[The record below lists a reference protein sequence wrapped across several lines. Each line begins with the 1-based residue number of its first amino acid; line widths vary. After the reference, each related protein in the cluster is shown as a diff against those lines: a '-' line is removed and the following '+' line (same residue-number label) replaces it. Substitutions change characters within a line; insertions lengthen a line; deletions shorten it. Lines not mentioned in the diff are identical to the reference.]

1 MKHIVGV
8 LVLVVALAVLAVPRQ
23 TASPEPAPQASNDSP
38 RSPSTKATS
47 HARHVS
53 KHRAGNHHRRPAR
66 RRRATTRK

>member
-1 MKHIVGV
+1 MKHIIGV
-8 LVLVVALAVLAVPRQ
+8 LVLVVAPAVLAVPRQ

-53 KHRAGNHHRRPAR
+53 KHRAGNHHRRPR
-66 RRRATTRK
+66 TTAKGHNS